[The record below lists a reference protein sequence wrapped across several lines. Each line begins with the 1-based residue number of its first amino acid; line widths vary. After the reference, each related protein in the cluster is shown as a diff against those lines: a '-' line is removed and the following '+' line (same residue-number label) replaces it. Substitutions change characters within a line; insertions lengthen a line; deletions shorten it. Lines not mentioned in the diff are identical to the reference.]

1 MFVDQVAPP
10 QKSILLVDDE
20 PVIVQLLLQLLETAN
35 YRCRVALN
43 GAEALEIF
51 QQDHADIDAV
61 MTDVVM
67 PCMNGLELA
76 NAVRQIKPEIKLI
89 ICSGSLGD
97 AARLTARQ
105 LGVDAILPK
114 PWMAGQ
120 VLACVGAVLEDGG
133 GASGTARAGT
143 GAAPA
148 QPREC

>member
-1 MFVDQVAPP
+1 MFVDQFAPP

-20 PVIVQLLLQLLETAN
+20 PAIVQLLVQLLETAN

-51 QQDHADIDAV
+51 QQDYDDIDVV

-76 NAVRQIKPEIKLI
+76 HAVRTIKPEVKLI

-97 AARLTARQ
+97 AAKLTAHQ

-114 PWMAGQ
+114 PWMGSQ
-120 VLACVGAVLEDGG
+120 VLACVGAVLDEG
-133 GASGTARAGT
+133 AGT
-143 GAAPA
+143 RSGAAPA
-148 QPREC
+148 SPREC

>member
-20 PVIVQLLLQLLETAN
+20 PAIVQLLVQLLETAN

-43 GAEALEIF
+43 GAEALDIF

-76 NAVRQIKPEIKLI
+76 HAVRKIKPEVKLI
-89 ICSGSLGD
+89 ICSGSMGD
-97 AARLTARQ
+97 AAKMTARH
-105 LGVDAILPK
+105 LGVDAVLPK
-114 PWMAGQ
+114 PWVGSQ
-120 VLACVGAVLEDGG
+120 VLACVGAVMDETN
-133 GASGTARAGT
+133 GARSSLAWAG
-143 GAAPA
+143 
-148 QPREC
+148 PREC